1 MGKWLILGL
10 ARKIYTVSLENLV
23 MLEIKEVFG
32 KKTPH
37 KTNQNSSMI
46 WVCQRNTEDNS

>member
-1 MGKWLILGL
+1 MADAKTGMENIHSEPGESCN
-10 ARKIYTVSLENLV
+10 ARNKGSVW
-23 MLEIKEVFG
+23 G
-32 KKTPH
+32 KKTTH